1 MPQPQQVDQ
10 PEILPD
16 LHQNSEEQY
25 PAPDGQAVA
34 FGQDHADGAADE
46 QGHQYVP
53 AVGADEAVAD
63 EEGNQY
69 FGDKDQES
77 GETVAQPQAG
87 VLAHGMGHGCSFLP
101 YRG

>member
-1 MPQPQQVDQ
+1 MPQPQKVDQ

-16 LHQNSEEQY
+16 LHQDGEEQH

-34 FGQDHADGAADE
+34 FGQDHADGTAD
-46 QGHQYVP
+46 QQSHQYIP

-63 EEGNQY
+63 EEG
-69 FGDKDQES
+69 DQHLGHKEQEG